1 MKTITQVVIQSLLI
15 PCVSLHAHSMIW
27 GSMYLRH
34 MVFTELN
41 ADKNDLCLVFYLSLT
56 QLKKYHFLSSIPYH
70 WTILT
75 LFHMKLK
82 KPETF
87 ISFFITLDFKISNFY
102 VNLHIYIQITK
113 GKKWLWP
120 NKCLTTEKKIILNVS
135 HNLWVLKL
143 LIFLHIFWHYWPRKP
158 YLFITQ
164 EKSDWL
170 HFHPLGIFQHWYC
183 QLPVIHNSNF

>member
-1 MKTITQVVIQSLLI
+1 
-15 PCVSLHAHSMIW
+15 MIW

-143 LIFLHIFWHYWPRKP
+143 LILILTHFLALLAKETLSFHYTREIR
-158 YLFITQ
+158 LT
-164 EKSDWL
+164 S
-170 HFHPLGIFQHWYC
+170 
-183 QLPVIHNSNF
+183 LPSSQNLSTLILPIARDS